1 MRWVP
6 LESNPDVMTKFMR
19 ELGVKEPWCFVDV
32 FSTDPEMQAL
42 VPCPILSLLFLYPIT
57 DNSKSIGIGTVSH
70 EEKCFFIKQTI
81 DNACGTVAI
90 IHALANNIDALD
102 ITDQPWLQKFLEK
115 SRNSSPLERAELLE
129 KEEELSEFHEDCA
142 LQGQTE
148 APDSSSETNLHFV
161 AFINSGGHLL
171 ELDGRRDGPVLHG
184 ETSPETFLA
193 DACKVV
199 DRFMQRDPEDV
210 QFSLI
215 ALTKVEN

>member
-102 ITDQPWLQKFLEK
+102 ITGD
-115 SRNSSPLERAELLE
+115 SPLERAELLE

-161 AFINSGGHLL
+161 AFINS
-171 ELDGRRDGPVLHG
+171 DGRRDGPVLHG